1 MKNNS
6 EEVSE
11 HVCVEHQVNQ
21 ATNVVLQDNIV
32 AGFERVAYRINGE
45 PCPGRT
51 NSTEMI
57 FILKQKF
64 KKKSSCCGRNKVHE
78 YSPPQGSRIQMR
90 SGPET
95 RLTVGCTGS

>member
-57 FILKQKF
+57 FILKQK
-64 KKKSSCCGRNKVHE
+64 KKNPAVVAEIKSMNILRHRV
-78 YSPPQGSRIQMR
+78 
-90 SGPET
+90 
-95 RLTVGCTGS
+95 

>member
-57 FILKQKF
+57 FILKQKL
-64 KKKSSCCGRNKVHE
+64 KKKNPAVVAEIKSMNILRHRVRESK
-78 YSPPQGSRIQMR
+78 
-90 SGPET
+90 
-95 RLTVGCTGS
+95 